1 MADRPVNNHKGIAKF
16 LTYKG
21 RISRKQFMIYHL
33 YAFVVCI
40 TFLNLFLL
48 AFPAWKLEALKGAV
62 GLFCLISLFFWA
74 RRAHDLGWDARFIP
88 VLAAANLVVY
98 VLDSQ
103 GILSGSAHVVIGQG
117 LQFLTGGLFMYLLM
131 QPGHVGAN
139 AFGEDPVEEER
150 ENQKR
155 KQEEFREF
163 KKKRE
168 ALWEKVRREQEK
180 REYWKDAISGEP
192 IDVEPVENKPVDH
205 RVVEEYT
212 EELRKHQEET
222 GHHIH

>member
-1 MADRPVNNHKGIAKF
+1 M
-16 LTYKG
+16 
-21 RISRKQFMIYHL
+21 
-33 YAFVVCI
+33 
-40 TFLNLFLL
+40 
-48 AFPAWKLEALKGAV
+48 
-62 GLFCLISLFFWA
+62 
-74 RRAHDLGWDARFIP
+74 
-88 VLAAANLVVY
+88 
-98 VLDSQ
+98 DSQ

-168 ALWEKVRREQEK
+168 ALREKVRREQEK

-212 EELRKHQEET
+212 EDLRKHQEET

>member
-1 MADRPVNNHKGIAKF
+1 
-16 LTYKG
+16 
-21 RISRKQFMIYHL
+21 MIYHL

-40 TFLNLFLL
+40 TFLDLFLL

-168 ALWEKVRREQEK
+168 ALREKVRREQEK

-212 EELRKHQEET
+212 EKLRKHQEET